1 MPLFAAKQY
10 YKSVLSVLA
19 LSTALVA
26 ADAVAQSVALE
37 EIIVTARKR
46 SENLQ
51 DIPLSITAF
60 TATAIDRK
68 NIQDLKDVARFT
80 AGLAFEDYS
89 GGFGIA
95 VIRGQ
100 SQVRTTALEQP
111 VATFL
116 NGVYLPRS
124 YMVNLGVTNLER
136 IEVVKGPQSSRY
148 GRNAFSGAINYI
160 SPSPNLNELQAKASS
175 TYGNDGRYDAGAA
188 ISFPIVEDLLALR
201 VSYDHTEFGGSWE
214 NTHPNANVGINPG
227 TNGNVGGYNTEAYS
241 ASLLFTPLENLR
253 IEASYNGFDRDDEAA
268 ATRWLNSDLGQ
279 GNCGTFF
286 DFGGTLPGFGGFR
299 LFCGSFGV
307 VSDTVTQEPRAY
319 GQQSETDIGSVKIDW
334 DITDAFSLGYLYGH
348 AEATT
353 KSVFTTEPD
362 QVNCGGIFNANG
374 PFSVF
379 GTLCNF
385 QGGPNGSVNYDS
397 HEIRLSFDD
406 GSPITGAV
414 GGYYSDG
421 EDRTIS
427 TSINLVPL
435 GTAPA
440 FNDGINSV
448 FPDNIIFGRNLN
460 LTKARG
466 AFGEVEYQFPNN
478 ATRISA
484 ELRYTS
490 EKLRADD
497 INSGASFEQT
507 YNFVTPRVTLEHD
520 LRQDVLL
527 YATVAR
533 GAKAGGFN
541 ASAFDPDNIP
551 FDPEFNW
558 TYEVG
563 AKSSFWDNR
572 AVLNS
577 AVFYTTWSAMQ
588 INAADPDDP
597 NAFSRSL
604 TLNLG
609 DSTIYGIELEGS
621 YLLTENIT
629 FDGTASWVSSTF
641 DDGTID
647 QQYAAFSGI
656 RPPSCDGIV
665 CNPSGDIGGNDLP
678 RTPNFKASFGG
689 EWRDDL
695 NMNDGEYFIRTDMS
709 YQEKYFADTINA
721 SSSPGRFLVN
731 ARAGVSFENID
742 LSVWVRNLADK
753 KYVTSSLQIVQ
764 GGNSNIFG
772 TYLGERRTFG
782 VTAKLRY

>member
-1 MPLFAAKQY
+1 M
-10 YKSVLSVLA
+10 KSTKFIALTSVMA
-19 LSTALVA
+19 LGAITSEVA
-26 ADAVAQSVALE
+26 AQSVALE

-51 DIPLSITAF
+51 DVPLSITAF
-60 TATAIDRK
+60 TATAIERK
-68 NIQDLKDVARFT
+68 NIQDLKDIARFT

-160 SPSPNLNELQAKASS
+160 SPSPDLNELTTTASS
-175 TYGNDGRYDAGAA
+175 TFGNDGRFDAGAA
-188 ISFPIVEDLLALR
+188 VSFPVIEDLLALR
-201 VSYDHTEFGGSWE
+201 ISYDHTEFGGSWE
-214 NTHPNANVGINPG
+214 NTHPNADVGINPG
-227 TNGNVGGYNTEAYS
+227 TNGNVGGYNTESYS
-241 ASLLFTPLENLR
+241 ASLLFAPLENLR
-253 IEASYNGFDRDDEAA
+253 IEASYHGFDRDDEAA

-286 DFGGTLPGFGGFR
+286 DFNGTLPGFGGFR

-334 DITDAFSLGYLYGH
+334 DMSDAFTMSYLYGH

-362 QVNCGGIFNANG
+362 QINCGGIFNANG
-374 PFSVF
+374 PFTVF

-385 QGGPNGSVNYDS
+385 QGAPNGSLNYDS
-397 HEIRLSFDD
+397 HEVRLSFDD
-406 GSPITGAV
+406 GNPITGAI

-427 TSINLVPL
+427 TSINIVPL
-435 GTAPA
+435 GTNPA

-448 FPDNIIFGRNLN
+448 VPDNIIFGRDLTE
-460 LTKARG
+460 TKARG
-466 AFGEVEYQFPNN
+466 VFGEVQYQFPND
-478 ATRISA
+478 ATRVSA

-490 EKLRADD
+490 EKLRST
-497 INSGASFEQT
+497 NLRNGASFEQT
-507 YNFVTPRVTLEHD
+507 YNFLTPRFTLEHD
-520 LRQDVLL
+520 LTQETLL

-541 ASAFDPDNIP
+541 SSAFDPDNLT

-563 AKSSFWDNR
+563 SKSTFWDSR
-572 AVLNS
+572 AVLNT
-577 AVFYTTWSAMQ
+577 AVFYTDWSAMQ

-597 NAFSRSL
+597 NPFSRSL
-604 TLNLG
+604 TLNRG
-609 DSTIYGIELEGS
+609 DSTIYGVEVEGS
-621 YLLTENIT
+621 FLFTENIT
-629 FDGTASWVSSTF
+629 LDGTASWVSSTF
-641 DDGTID
+641 ADGTVD

-665 CNPSGDIGGNDLP
+665 CNPNGDISGNDLP
-678 RTPNFKASFGG
+678 RTPDFKASFGG

-695 NMNDGEYFIRTDMS
+695 NVDNGEYFFRADMS
-709 YQEKYFADTINA
+709 YQDSFFADTVNA
-721 SSSPGRFLVN
+721 SSSPSRVLFN
-731 ARAGVSFENID
+731 ARAGVAFENID
-742 LSVWVRNLADK
+742 VSVWVRNLADK